1 VIREGFVSAVW
12 RSDHRWIPGAAVL
25 TDRAL
30 LYLESSVAGP
40 VGYRPVLRVPATDI
54 VSVGYA
60 AGSTTGDSPVVRI
73 GRTDGSG
80 EAFAFKP
87 LPGQAPD
94 DGPPFERERAQR
106 FIDSVL
112 QLDGQRERK

>member
-1 VIREGFVSAVW
+1 
-12 RSDHRWIPGAAVL
+12 
-25 TDRAL
+25 
-30 LYLESSVAGP
+30 
-40 VGYRPVLRVPATDI
+40 VLRVPATEF
-54 VSVGYA
+54 VSVGHA
-60 AGSTTGDSPVVRI
+60 AGSTTGDSTVVRM

-80 EAFAFKP
+80 EEFAFKP

-112 QLDGQRERK
+112 PPGGQRQRK